1 MIISGRIT
9 LEFDA
14 EDDDEE
20 DKEDEC
26 YMLSYV
32 FKVKSSFKVI
42 FCKWLY
48 DLEELFWW
56 WSLSISLR

>member
-48 DLEELFWW
+48 DLEELF
-56 WSLSISLR
+56 